1 VFARAADT
9 HHASRRAVRNEGGLA
24 AGRALLATHEVDPVR
39 RAELEL
45 AIVRRAL
52 AEERVRLKRVLRSG
66 PELAPALATIRRLRG
81 TREMTLCRRNSSIDD
96 ERTARVAAL
105 LRQRRRGISADFF
118 EPQNKMDRVR
128 WIRA

>member
-81 TREMTLCRRNSSIDD
+81 TREMTLQ
-96 ERTARVAAL
+96 AQVAAVSHETKADDFPATL
-105 LRQRRRGISADFF
+105 AFGLSRHSA
-118 EPQNKMDRVR
+118 Q
-128 WIRA
+128 A